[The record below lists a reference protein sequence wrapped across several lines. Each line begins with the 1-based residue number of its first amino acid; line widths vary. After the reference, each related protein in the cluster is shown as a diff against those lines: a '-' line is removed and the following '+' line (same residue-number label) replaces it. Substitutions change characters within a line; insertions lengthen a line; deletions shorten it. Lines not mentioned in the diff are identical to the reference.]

1 MPNYAWHPNET
12 GEVVW
17 IEKAHAIV
25 EAEPKI
31 RFTIEIHYAPHS
43 VIPCDHRNMLVYTS
57 LYSVLLCSTT
67 VTHNREYKTNAV
79 YDAHLLF
86 FFSTVHTPLFYCQ
99 PDTIIGHSKMWCYL
113 QRQTCFA
120 KSTFSQ
126 ILIVQPFPWFLKRDA
141 CDVHWFVIIF
151 NHYFFALNLYIDIY
165 ELLCRT

>member
-1 MPNYAWHPNET
+1 MKLAKWC
-12 GEVVW
+12 GSRKRMRLW
-17 IEKAHAIV
+17 RRS
-25 EAEPKI
+25 PKFVLQL
-31 RFTIEIHYAPHS
+31 RFTMLHTRSYRVTIATCLSILRCTLFCSAPLRWHT
-43 VIPCDHRNMLVYTS
+43 IANIKQMPYTMHIC
-57 LYSVLLCSTT
+57 CS
-67 VTHNREYKTNAV
+67 
-79 YDAHLLF
+79 F
-86 FFSTVHTPLFYCQ
+86 FPQFHTPLFYCQ

-151 NHYFFALNLYIDIY
+151 YHYFFALNLYIDIY